1 MWLDARSNQC
11 VDQGISRKRPIL
23 HGATLQPMVEV
34 GRYQTR
40 TDAEF
45 ARSLLAAAGIPS
57 VLAPDESGG
66 YPVDLSGVARLL
78 VAEADADDAVVILRH
93 HAHRR

>member
-1 MWLDARSNQC
+1 
-11 VDQGISRKRPIL
+11 
-23 HGATLQPMVEV
+23 MVEV
-34 GRYQTR
+34 GRYETR

-57 VLAPDESGG
+57 VLAPDGSGG
-66 YPVDLSGVARLL
+66 YAMDISGGAHLL

-93 HAHRR
+93 HAHQRKRSNGEHDDAPAP

>member
-1 MWLDARSNQC
+1 
-11 VDQGISRKRPIL
+11 
-23 HGATLQPMVEV
+23 MVEI
-34 GRYQTR
+34 GTFETR
-40 TDAEF
+40 SDAEF

-66 YPVDLSGVARLL
+66 YPIGFSGGARLL

-93 HAHRR
+93 HAHQRKRNNGEYDDDAPAR